1 MTWLGWFGVGLGS
14 WVLVSIP
21 AALGV
26 GRALHNLAARQTAPA
41 SAPKLRAV
49 S

>member
-1 MTWLGWFGVGLGS
+1 MTWLWVGLAV
-14 WVLVSIP
+14 WVLLSIP

-26 GRALHNLAARQTAPA
+26 GRALRNLDARQTAAP
-41 SAPKLRAV
+41 SATPKLRA

>member
-1 MTWLGWFGVGLGS
+1 VITGLLIGLAV
-14 WVLVSIP
+14 WVLLSIP

-26 GRALHNLAARQTAPA
+26 GRALHNLAARQTTAPA